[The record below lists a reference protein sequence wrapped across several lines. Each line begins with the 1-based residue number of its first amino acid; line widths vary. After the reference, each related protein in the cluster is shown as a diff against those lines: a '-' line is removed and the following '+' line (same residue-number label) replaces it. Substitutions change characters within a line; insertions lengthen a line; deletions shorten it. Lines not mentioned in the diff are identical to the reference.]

1 MGPIRHINCVLAD
14 IKTCFL
20 SKENGTCF
28 IKIWQLRVKGTEIKL
43 QSTNLNKTTKKLVT
57 QLGKRNENEGIKG
70 RLNMYSSISKSC
82 RRRVLAASEQSVT
95 AANPSS
101 RIGVPRTDEQRH
113 RQRVGSLQ
121 STAQACPS
129 QVKWRIALILP
140 ASMFKPKKLSTLQK
154 FRNTSLSFLVSV
166 WNSLL

>member
-1 MGPIRHINCVLAD
+1 MLKFLKSLMGPIRHINCVLAD

-95 AANPSS
+95 AATPAPESESQGPMNRDTASAWLGVFQREPSEH
-101 RIGVPRTDEQRH
+101 RT
-113 RQRVGSLQ
+113 G
-121 STAQACPS
+121 
-129 QVKWRIALILP
+129 
-140 ASMFKPKKLSTLQK
+140 
-154 FRNTSLSFLVSV
+154 VSV
-166 WNSLL
+166 SGQMKDCFNSSC